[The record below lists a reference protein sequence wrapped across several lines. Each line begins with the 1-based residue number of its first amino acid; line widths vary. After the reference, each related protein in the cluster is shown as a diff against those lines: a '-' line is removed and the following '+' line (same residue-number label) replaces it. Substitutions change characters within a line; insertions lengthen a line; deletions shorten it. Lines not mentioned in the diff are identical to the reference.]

1 MMARKYRFV
10 TADLTEAVLGENWVN
25 HHIES
30 LTTTGVLVVING
42 VKYFFLDAL
51 EFKITS
57 KDLEK
62 LEKFI
67 AKNEELLVR
76 NHAIR

>member
-1 MMARKYRFV
+1 MRRRYRFV

-42 VKYFFLDAL
+42 VKYFLL
-51 EFKITS
+51 ETLGFKITS
-57 KDLEK
+57 KDMEK
-62 LEKFI
+62 LDKFI
-67 AKNEELLVR
+67 EKNEEILVS

>member
-1 MMARKYRFV
+1 MRRKYRFI

-42 VKYFFLDAL
+42 VKYFLL
-51 EFKITS
+51 ETLGFKITS
-57 KDLEK
+57 KDMEK
-62 LEKFI
+62 LDKFI
-67 AKNEELLVR
+67 ENNEEILVR

>member
-1 MMARKYRFV
+1 MKRRYRFV
-10 TADLTEAVLGENWVN
+10 TADLTEAVLGDNWVN

-30 LTTTGVLVVING
+30 LSTTGVLVVING
-42 VKYFFLDAL
+42 VKYFVLDAL
-51 EFKITS
+51 DFKIQS
-57 KDLEK
+57 KDMEK

-67 AKNEELLVR
+67 AENEEILVR